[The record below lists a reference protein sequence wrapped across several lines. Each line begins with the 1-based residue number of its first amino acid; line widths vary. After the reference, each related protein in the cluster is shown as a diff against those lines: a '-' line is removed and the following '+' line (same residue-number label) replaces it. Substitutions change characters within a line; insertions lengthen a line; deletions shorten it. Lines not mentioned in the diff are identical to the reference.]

1 MEPFA
6 LPSDIEAVWRPLS
19 PAETIVAAGLIDQA
33 SLALRLRVPGIDTL
47 ISGNE
52 MLTAAATAAVVNAV
66 KRVLQNPD
74 LDKQWSETTGPFTE
88 SHTVSDAIS
97 SGALYFTAA
106 DLFGL
111 VPSNA
116 GIPGTARVRSGYP
129 QPARVRTER
138 GRP

>member
-6 LPSDIEAVWRPLS
+6 VPGDIEAVWRPLS
-19 PAETIVAAGLIDQA
+19 ATEAVVAEGLIDQA
-33 SLALRLRVPGIDTL
+33 SVALRLRVPGIDAL
-47 ISGNE
+47 IAGNE
-52 MLTAAATAAVVNAV
+52 LLTAAAKAAVVNAV

-88 SHTVSDAIS
+88 FHTVSDSIS

-111 VPSNA
+111 VPSES

-129 QPARVRTER
+129 RPARTVTAWS
-138 GRP
+138 RP